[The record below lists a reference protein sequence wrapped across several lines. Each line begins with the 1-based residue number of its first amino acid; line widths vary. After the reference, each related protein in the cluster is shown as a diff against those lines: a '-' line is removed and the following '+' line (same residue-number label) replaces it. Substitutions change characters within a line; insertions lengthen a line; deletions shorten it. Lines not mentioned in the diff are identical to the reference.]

1 MAKPQQYPPP
11 SLEQSFV
18 SHLIELRDRLLRV
31 VLSIGLIFVALFPFA
46 KEIYHFVAEPLL
58 KHLPAGASMIATEV
72 ASPFLTPF
80 KLTLMVAIFAAM
92 PIILYQIWAF
102 VAPGLYKHER
112 RLIYPL
118 LISSVLLFYSGAAFA
133 YYVVF
138 PVAFAF
144 LTGMAPEGVAI
155 MTDIRQYL
163 DFVLGMFFAFG
174 IAFEVPVATV
184 LIVWSGLVSVEKLR
198 ASRRY
203 VIVGAFFVAAVLTPP
218 DVLSQIMLAIPMCL
232 LFELGL
238 LASRFYTKPA
248 QPDPTEPEG
257 GDDSPSP
264 APSSAPEPEEQPY
277 YEHEN
282 QPHGEY
288 EPMTV
293 DEMDAELDRIEA
305 EEAQEAAQEA
315 AQETASRKTQD
326 DDKPGV

>member
-1 MAKPQQYPPP
+1 MAKPQPYPPP
-11 SLEQSFV
+11 QEQTFV

-31 VLSIGLIFVALFPFA
+31 VFIIAVAFIALFPFA
-46 KEIYHFVAEPLL
+46 KEIYNFVASPLL
-58 KHLPAGASMIATEV
+58 AHLPAGGSMIATEV

-80 KLTLMVAIFAAM
+80 KLTLMVAIFGAM
-92 PIILYQIWAF
+92 PFILYQVWAF

-118 LISSVLLFYSGAAFA
+118 LISSVLLFYGGAAFA

-138 PVAFAF
+138 PVAFKF
-144 LTGMAPEGVAI
+144 LIGMAPEGVAV

-174 IAFEVPVATV
+174 LAFEVPVATV

-238 LASRFYTKPA
+238 LAARFYTRPA
-248 QPDPTEPEG
+248 EPDPTEPEG
-257 GDDSPSP
+257 GDDSPPP
-264 APSSAPEPEEQPY
+264 APPPEEQPY
-277 YEHEN
+277 YDHERE
-282 QPHGEY
+282 PHGEY

-293 DEMDAELDRIEA
+293 AEMDAELDRIEA
-305 EEAQEAAQEA
+305 EEAREAAE
-315 AQETASRKTQD
+315 ETARKAQD
-326 DDKPGV
+326 DTKPGV